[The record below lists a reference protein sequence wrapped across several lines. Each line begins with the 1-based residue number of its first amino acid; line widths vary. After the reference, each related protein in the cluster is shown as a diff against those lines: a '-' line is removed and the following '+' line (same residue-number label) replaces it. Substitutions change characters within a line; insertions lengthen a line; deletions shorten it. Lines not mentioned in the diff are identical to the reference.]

1 METHDI
7 TTKMILW
14 SDDDVHTYSFLSPII
29 STSEMHKEVGMDK
42 EVLLQVCQEQ
52 FRMVVGLVLAG

>member
-7 TTKMILW
+7 TTKMILR

-29 STSEMHKEVGMDK
+29 ITSEMDKEVGMDE
-42 EVLLQVCQEQ
+42 EVTATSLSGTV
-52 FRMVVGLVLAG
+52 